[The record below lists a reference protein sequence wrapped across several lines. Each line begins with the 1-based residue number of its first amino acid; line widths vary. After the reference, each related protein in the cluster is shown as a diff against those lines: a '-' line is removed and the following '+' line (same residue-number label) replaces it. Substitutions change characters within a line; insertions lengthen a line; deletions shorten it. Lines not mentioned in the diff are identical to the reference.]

1 MYFVLLIW
9 VNLAMYFV
17 SLHKQKQPLEDLT
30 LLECGSEI
38 KKNKKNKLHGSWPD
52 VKQPP
57 QPNKHVTSLTKKFTL
72 YTDLTQV

>member
-1 MYFVLLIW
+1 MNYIIYIIIYILYILYTIVCIYFVLLIW

-38 KKNKKNKLHGSWPD
+38 KKKKKKKKNI
-52 VKQPP
+52 
-57 QPNKHVTSLTKKFTL
+57 
-72 YTDLTQV
+72 